1 MKPKEHAKQL
11 IEKFQDFAFYTDK
24 ETQESDVVWNA
35 KQCALILVDERLQE
49 LNFTHIGYGKGI
61 MEGYQKTKIKYW
73 NDVKSAI
80 EKL

>member
-1 MKPKEHAKQL
+1 MNIEEKAKELINKFKPLCGGYNGGKINK
-11 IEKFQDFAFYTDK
+11 DF
-24 ETQESDVVWNA
+24 A
-35 KQCALILVDERLQE
+35 KQCALILVNERLQE

-61 MEGYQKTKIKYW
+61 IEGCQKTKIKYW